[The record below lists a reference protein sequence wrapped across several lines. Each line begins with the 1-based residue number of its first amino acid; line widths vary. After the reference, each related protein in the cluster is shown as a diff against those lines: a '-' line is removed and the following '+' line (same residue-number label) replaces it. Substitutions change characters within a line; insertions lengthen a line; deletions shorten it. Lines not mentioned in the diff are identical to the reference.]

1 MPRIGVDRMKEK
13 IKRIIEKIKDIFSL
27 HCPECG
33 GRMKSEYL
41 DMEIDH
47 MVYKCTK
54 CGSKEN
60 LHAHHII
67 RLYDICEQYNMNA
80 DEILNSEEFHDINNG
95 ITLCQNCHALEHPY
109 ISRDEKGRFIS
120 RSKTKPQKS

>member
-1 MPRIGVDRMKEK
+1 MNVLIKYANIKLGKCPRCKYTVKQTLFDYNYAI
-13 IKRIIEKIKDIFSL
+13 
-27 HCPECG
+27 
-33 GRMKSEYL
+33 
-41 DMEIDH
+41 
-47 MVYKCTK
+47 YKCTK

-60 LHAHHII
+60 LHAHHVIQ
-67 RLYDICEQYNMNA
+67 LYDICEQYNMNA

-109 ISRDEKGRFIS
+109 ISRDERGRFIS